1 MFGYVAANREKLNK
15 EQEMYYK
22 ACYCGLCR
30 TLGKEHG
37 AKSRIT
43 LNYDMTFLVLV
54 LSSVYNIKVVEKG
67 EERCIAHPLKKH
79 DYWYN
84 YITKYA
90 GDMNILLT
98 YFNFLD
104 DWEDDKSLL
113 SLAEAKLYRK
123 EFQKVSKKYPHKVD
137 YIREKIKELSN
148 IEKKGIMNPDIPG
161 NTFGDILGE
170 VFAYQKHEYK
180 DKLREFGKSL
190 GKFIYIMDA
199 VMDFKDDLKKERY
212 NPMIGTPSNMYKDI
226 LNILMGDC
234 IRKYENLNIEKD
246 KELIENILYSGVWI
260 KYEIN
265 RQKSKERKKD
275 NERSL

>member
-1 MFGYVAANREKLNK
+1 MFGYVTANREKLN
-15 EQEMYYK
+15 EDQERYYK

-37 AKSRIT
+37 TKSRIT

-54 LSSVYNIKVVEKG
+54 LSSVYNIKVVENG
-67 EERCIAHPLKKH
+67 EERCIAHPLSKH
-79 DYWYN
+79 DYWFN
-84 YITKYA
+84 DITKYA
-90 GDMNILLT
+90 ADMNILLT

-104 DWEDDKSLL
+104 DWKDDNSLV
-113 SLAEAKLYRK
+113 SLAEAKVYER
-123 EFQKVSKKYPHKVD
+123 EFKKIAKKYPSKSQ
-137 YIREKIKELSN
+137 YIEEKLKELSI
-148 IEKKGIMNPDIPG
+148 IENKGIMNPDIPG
-161 NTFGDILGE
+161 NCFGDILGE
-170 VFAYQKHEYK
+170 VFAYKEDEHK

-212 NPMIGTPSNMYKDI
+212 NPMIGTPSNMYIDI

-234 IRKYENLNIEKD
+234 TEKYEILNIEKD
-246 KELIENILYSGVWI
+246 KELIENILYSGVWTKYKI
-260 KYEIN
+260 K
-265 RQKSKERKKD
+265 KAKEKESD